1 MATEAK
7 VVWQGKMRFEGSAT
21 SGHRLAL
28 DSAEEHGGENAGF
41 RPMELLLVGLAGCT
55 AMDVIS
61 ILTKKR
67 LNVTGFE
74 VRVEGDRAET
84 HPKVYTDIRVEY
96 VVRGRDIPADAVER
110 AIQLSEEKYC
120 SASAMLRQAARITS
134 SYRIEPDDG
143 SAAA

>member
-1 MATEAK
+1 
-7 VVWQGKMRFEGSAT
+7 
-21 SGHRLAL
+21 
-28 DSAEEHGGENAGF
+28 
-41 RPMELLLVGLAGCT
+41 
-55 AMDVIS
+55 
-61 ILTKKR
+61 
-67 LNVTGFE
+67 
-74 VRVEGDRAET
+74 
-84 HPKVYTDIRVEY
+84 VYTDIRVEY

>member
-7 VVWQGKMRFEGSAT
+7 AVWQGKMRFEGSAT
-21 SGHRLAL
+21 SGHHIVL